1 MLFSNQ
7 LLGHAVLS
15 EPWIKDGNTS
25 AKLWE
30 LNIAWY
36 EIWYRQDDIH
46 SVKLRWICWYVGL
59 FKSTC
64 LNIVG
69 VNHWNKMYEKRIWG
83 FHFLCIILSQ
93 KSNKVGVCKF
103 LTHEVGKYS
112 FSFFFYKWQY
122 CPEGS
127 LLMPERPLLL
137 NKSRNPNGTISWTVL
152 LCTEILLHHQ
162 RHLFIIIIIVIITM
176 ITIITSTTINV
187 WV

>member
-7 LLGHAVLS
+7 LLGHALLS

-36 EIWYRQDDIH
+36 EIWYSGMTYIQWSYDEFVDI
-46 SVKLRWICWYVGL
+46 SCL

-64 LNIVG
+64 LNIAG

-83 FHFLCIILSQ
+83 FHFLYIILSQ

-103 LTHEVGKYS
+103 LTQEVGKYS
-112 FSFFFYKWQY
+112 FCFFFYQWQY

-137 NKSRNPNGTISWTVL
+137 NKSRNLNGTISWTVL

>member
-7 LLGHAVLS
+7 LLGHALLS

-36 EIWYRQDDIH
+36 EIWYRRDDIH
-46 SVKLRWICWYVGL
+46 SVKLRWICWYIVLIQIDMSQYSRCQSFIRFMRKGYGVSIFCVSSL
-59 FKSTC
+59 HKSQ
-64 LNIVG
+64 I
-69 VNHWNKMYEKRIWG
+69 
-83 FHFLCIILSQ
+83 
-93 KSNKVGVCKF
+93 KSECKF
-103 LTHEVGKYS
+103 LTQEVDVKYS
-112 FSFFFYKWQY
+112 FCLFFYQWQY

-137 NKSRNPNGTISWTVL
+137 NKSRNLNGTISWTVL

>member
-1 MLFSNQ
+1 M
-7 LLGHAVLS
+7 
-15 EPWIKDGNTS
+15 
-25 AKLWE
+25 
-30 LNIAWY
+30 
-36 EIWYRQDDIH
+36 EIPLQNFENSILHGMKYDIGRMTYIQW
-46 SVKLRWICWYVGL
+46 SCDEFVDMSCL

-64 LNIVG
+64 LDIVG

-103 LTHEVGKYS
+103 LTQEVGKYS
-112 FSFFFYKWQY
+112 FCFFFYQWQY

-137 NKSRNPNGTISWTVL
+137 NKSRNLNGTISWTVL

-162 RHLFIIIIIVIITM
+162 RHLFIIIIIVINITM
-176 ITIITSTTINV
+176 ITIITISTTINV